1 MSWTI
6 ITANQEERPCRPGGG
21 TSVNKCTQW
30 GQVEPLYL
38 GEYTA
43 EEPGELG
50 GTIMEGLR
58 YWPCPFLGELVAVH
72 HQTGDVII
80 PPV

>member
-1 MSWTI
+1 M
-6 ITANQEERPCRPGGG
+6 
-21 TSVNKCTQW
+21 SVNKCTQW

-50 GTIMEGLR
+50 GTIMEGLQ
-58 YWPCPFLGELVAVH
+58 YWPCPFLGSWWMS
-72 HQTGDVII
+72 VIKQG
-80 PPV
+80 V